1 MLKEGNMLFTYK
13 LISGI
18 TFISSLAMFL
28 VNLFFVFVLNINFI
42 PYGLVTG
49 ILTMVSMVAYTV
61 FSLIELK
68 TEKERI

>member
-1 MLKEGNMLFTYK
+1 MLFTYK

>member
-1 MLKEGNMLFTYK
+1 MLFTYK

-49 ILTMVSMVAYTV
+49 ILTMVSMVTYTV

-68 TEKERI
+68 TEKEKI

>member
-1 MLKEGNMLFTYK
+1 MLFTYK

-28 VNLFFVFVLNINFI
+28 TNLFFVFVLNINFI

-61 FSLIELK
+61 FSLVELK
-68 TEKERI
+68 TEKERT